1 MNRLTVSVLFVVSMA
16 LLIGCSA
23 GDTPEESA
31 WTAYGGEITLDET
44 LPLAEAVENL
54 DAYAE
59 TPVLVSGE
67 IADVCNSKGCW
78 MVVKDGDAE
87 VRVRFVDYSFF
98 VPWESTGKAV
108 RVEGTLRKQT
118 VSEEVAR
125 HWAEEAK
132 EPRVK
137 PEDIHGEQE
146 IIMMMASAVLI
157 EGGTELS
164 EAQLDVIE
172 GRVEGEQEH

>member
-1 MNRLTVSVLFVVSMA
+1 MNRLTATVVLIVSTALF
-16 LLIGCSA
+16 IGCSA
-23 GDTPEESA
+23 GDPREETA
-31 WTAYGGEITLDET
+31 WTAYGGEITLEET

-54 DAYAE
+54 DAYAD

-108 RVEGTLRKQT
+108 RMEGTLRKQT

-132 EPRVK
+132 EPRVQ
-137 PEDIHGEQE
+137 PEDIHGDQE

-157 EGGTELS
+157 EGGADLS

-172 GRVEGEQEH
+172 GRVDSEHEH